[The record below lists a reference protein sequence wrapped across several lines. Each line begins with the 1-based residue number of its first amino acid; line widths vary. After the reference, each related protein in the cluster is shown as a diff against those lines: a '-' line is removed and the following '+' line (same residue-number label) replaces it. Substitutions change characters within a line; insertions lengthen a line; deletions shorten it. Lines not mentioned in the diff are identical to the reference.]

1 MPMIMAIENPRITA
15 PPRKY
20 STITDSSVTKLV
32 MMVRESVSL
41 IERFMMS
48 IVEPL
53 RRLRKFSR
61 MRSSTTTVSLT
72 E

>member
-1 MPMIMAIENPRITA
+1 MAIEKPCITV

-20 STITDSSVTKLV
+20 RTMTDSKVARLV
-32 MMVRESVSL
+32 MRVRESVSL
-41 IERFMMS
+41 IERFMIS
-48 IVEPL
+48 STEPL